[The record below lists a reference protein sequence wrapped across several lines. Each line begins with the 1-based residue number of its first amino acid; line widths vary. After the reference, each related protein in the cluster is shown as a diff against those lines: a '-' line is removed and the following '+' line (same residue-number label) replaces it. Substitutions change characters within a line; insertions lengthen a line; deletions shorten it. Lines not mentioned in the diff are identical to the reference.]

1 MMRTISRICLAAL
14 LAAGSAGAATRFV
27 HTDGKYLVAPDGS
40 KLLLRGINLG
50 NWLVP
55 EGYMFHFDK
64 GPSSYREISALFND
78 LIGPDETAR
87 FWKQYRD
94 TYITETD
101 IRFIHEAGFNCVRIP
116 FHYKLIDDG
125 TGFPLLDRVIAW
137 CKQRAR
143 PGDSGHALRAGRA
156 DRHEHRR

>member
-1 MMRTISRICLAAL
+1 MIPRIISWPRL
-14 LAAGSAGAATRFV
+14 LSAGLGAAANRFV
-27 HTDGKYLVAPDGS
+27 HTDGKHIVAPDGH

-64 GPSSYREISALFND
+64 GPASYREISALLND
-78 LIGPDETAR
+78 LIGPDEAAR

-94 TYITETD
+94 TYITEAD

-125 TGFPLLDRVIAW
+125 TAVCAVRSRDRLVP
-137 CKQRAR
+137 R
-143 PGDSGHALRAGRA
+143 PPRVGDPRHALRAGRP
-156 DRHEHRR
+156 DRHKYRR